1 MTARSFSRRPKAV
14 SANGPLLL
22 WSTVTDLKYRMQQ
35 RFGGDRHYVWCSPCF
50 DSKTLPKYGLS
61 RRRAASADPAAIYRN
76 YLEAIH
82 SNDDDDAKILSQKT
96 LLLGLA
102 GDWLNQGLINEEQR
116 ADMAAIVGRATFTD
130 WTPLIFVMPYAP
142 LKARVEDVP
151 RDRRASHEPEY
162 IIADLRPG
170 EFDIIEIPKP

>member
-1 MTARSFSRRPKAV
+1 
-14 SANGPLLL
+14 
-22 WSTVTDLKYRMQQ
+22 
-35 RFGGDRHYVWCSPCF
+35 
-50 DSKTLPKYGLS
+50 
-61 RRRAASADPAAIYRN
+61 
-76 YLEAIH
+76 
-82 SNDDDDAKILSQKT
+82 
-96 LLLGLA
+96 
-102 GDWLNQGLINEEQR
+102 
-116 ADMAAIVGRATFTD
+116 MAAIVGRATFTD